1 MSKFLEAIKESGIVQ
16 KLRGTLTEEEKEQ
29 FDKIVENT
37 MKEYN
42 KMWADAEP
50 LINKYNS
57 KVKNYATK
65 PKSEQR
71 QHDESDN
78 E

>member
-16 KLRGTLTEEEKEQ
+16 KLRGTLSEEEKEK
-29 FDKIVENT
+29 FDQIVENT

-42 KMWADAEP
+42 EMWTDVEP
-50 LINKYNS
+50 LINKYHS
-57 KVKNYATK
+57 KVKNYAAESKT
-65 PKSEQR
+65 EQR

>member
-16 KLRGTLTEEEKEQ
+16 KLRGTLTEEEKKQ
-29 FDKIVENT
+29 FDEVVKKT
-37 MKEYN
+37 MKEYGE
-42 KMWADAEP
+42 MWTDVEP

-57 KVKNYATK
+57 KVKDYADQ
-65 PKSEQR
+65 PESEQR
-71 QHDESDN
+71 SNVESDN